1 MMLPPTSLW
10 AARRK
15 RGLTTT
21 RSPMVCTPHPR
32 RRPSRMPSCSAV
44 MGSPPSV
51 LSCVRD
57 SSMPMYLLA
66 DWYADAVEPVTPFRR
81 RTPPT
86 VECRTRKTEWGER
99 RRSSAQGGYRPSWG
113 KAAKREAASLLLSR
127 RPARVEAAALT
138 VRQPCRRHVESVGAK
153 DALRPTG
160 RGRGAEGAPSS
171 ESSGRSDQLQLAGRV
186 PDGRRTYVKLQPPD
200 VDRGRRTYVKLRRFG
215 PCCLRR
221 ATSNPQRQ
229 QFPRGRPSRERII
242 RQVRPGQQGS
252 RPQVSMVGNL
262 G

>member
-1 MMLPPTSLW
+1 MLIHYP
-10 AARRK
+10 
-15 RGLTTT
+15 GL
-21 RSPMVCTPHPR
+21 SKNPILC
-32 RRPSRMPSCSAV
+32 
-44 MGSPPSV
+44 
-51 LSCVRD
+51 
-57 SSMPMYLLA
+57 
-66 DWYADAVEPVTPFRR
+66 PFRKPSNNAR
-81 RTPPT
+81 NY
-86 VECRTRKTEWGER
+86 
-99 RRSSAQGGYRPSWG
+99 GYRTL
-113 KAAKREAASLLLSR
+113 A
-127 RPARVEAAALT
+127 VC
-138 VRQPCRRHVESVGAK
+138 QPCRRHVESAGAK

-171 ESSGRSDQLQLAGRV
+171 VSSGRSDQLQLAGPV

-229 QFPRGRPSRERII
+229 QFPRGRPFRERII
-242 RQVRPGQQGS
+242 RQVGPGQQGS